1 MTALVPFLA
10 FCQALGA
17 LVGAVTSVW
26 GELAYIRDM
35 RDGKIDTAE
44 RAHLNI
50 IARGLR
56 FGMTLILLASLGLV
70 IVAYTSNAAL
80 QPALTPVYWT
90 FIMLALVVISVS
102 WALFRR
108 HISFAFGSAA
118 LFASW
123 WFLVYLTLGL
133 LSPLLFGSSVALLVV
148 ATVIIYAL
156 LQYIRMFAGHTRKHP
171 RQGDDAP
178 DDASHSTAR

>member
-1 MTALVPFLA
+1 MTALIPFLV

-56 FGMTLILLASLGLV
+56 FGMILILLASLGLV
-70 IVAYTSNAAL
+70 IVAYTSGAAL
-80 QPALTPVYWT
+80 QPALTPAYWT
-90 FIMLALVVISVS
+90 LIMLALLVVGIS

-118 LFASW
+118 LFTSW

-133 LSPLLFGSSVALLVV
+133 LSPLSFGSSAALLVV
-148 ATVIIYAL
+148 ATAIIYAL
-156 LQYIRMFAGHTRKHP
+156 LRYVRILAGYLAKNGNKP
-171 RQGDDAP
+171 RR
-178 DDASHSTAR
+178 SL